1 MSRTHDELIKWGG
14 SGIAPSNNFPSAA
27 SGPMETEHA
36 VAPTGESTFPFPN
49 AGASEYRQPG
59 SNLPMSVSAATVKAQ
74 NEGRGDNNWP
84 ADSEGSAPTLAGTK
98 VVKE

>member
-27 SGPMETEHA
+27 SGPMETVA
-36 VAPTGESTFPFPN
+36 ADAPTRESVFPFPN
-49 AGASEYRQPG
+49 AGAAEYKQPG
-59 SNLPMSVSAATVKAQ
+59 SNLPMTVSAATVLAQ
-74 NEGRGDNNWP
+74 NEGRGDNQWP
-84 ADSEGSAPTLAGTK
+84 GDPGSAPLLSGTK